1 VSRCFISFDPRN
13 ALGVQQKLD
22 KCWIQEKCINNQ
34 MKAKTTCQTAPSSST
49 PAVTLAGSMLVTVTD
64 PVTFLAQPNL
74 QFALQDAIERMAP
87 ESDFSDV
94 AIEIPSSNSLA
105 NKTKMV
111 KVGFNA
117 SVKGN
122 DDETSDEKAL
132 GAEMALQN
140 ISHDA
145 LVDAVNGALSSEGLT
160 NLVEDAMLL
169 LAPLKLKGPRSE
181 DFESLVAMMHL
192 YQKHLEEVRLEL
204 QEVQE
209 DLTIQNLSHKDAEA
223 LREKHRSTQ
232 KRLSSIMASQE
243 KMSQYIEDAVSK
255 RSSQNKEFQ
264 RAWNASEAAAQEL
277 AHAKANLSSTK
288 AELAALQAKQVKAE
302 KEALQALRRQSAI
315 TQRLKANASRLAL
328 NAAIAE
334 EELDHLEEQ
343 FLSAQEDLEEAE
355 EARDEEMKDH
365 GATKKQLRLA
375 QERAYITAWTLGLFL
390 GCMAIVIVGLSTALF
405 VCMKRR
411 MKESEITPITDAG
424 GNSVVVGRP
433 VHVEN
438 YTGEPPVKPELPTL
452 LTSSSSLAR
461 CMESPMKKPKEVA
474 EG

>member
-1 VSRCFISFDPRN
+1 MAMLGLVVLALACQVTLSYPQNCSTNGNCVSRIWSCQQQRSCTQADNFLLELDFHYREKGCREVIPLSKSVVQVDIDARCEKPSNFNDFFFGRRLNCRNMLRRGPPPRVVPAMACPSAQNVSDLVVEKCSWHCKHKRPVSRCFISFDPRN

-145 LVDAVNGALSSEGLT
+145 LVDAVNGALSSEGAAFD
-160 NLVEDAMLL
+160 VIC
-169 LAPLKLKGPRSE
+169 S
-181 DFESLVAMMHL
+181 
-192 YQKHLEEVRLEL
+192 
-204 QEVQE
+204 
-209 DLTIQNLSHKDAEA
+209 
-223 LREKHRSTQ
+223 
-232 KRLSSIMASQE
+232 AS
-243 KMSQYIEDAVSK
+243 MS
-255 RSSQNKEFQ
+255 
-264 RAWNASEAAAQEL
+264 
-277 AHAKANLSSTK
+277 
-288 AELAALQAKQVKAE
+288 
-302 KEALQALRRQSAI
+302 
-315 TQRLKANASRLAL
+315 
-328 NAAIAE
+328 
-334 EELDHLEEQ
+334 
-343 FLSAQEDLEEAE
+343 
-355 EARDEEMKDH
+355 
-365 GATKKQLRLA
+365 
-375 QERAYITAWTLGLFL
+375 
-390 GCMAIVIVGLSTALF
+390 
-405 VCMKRR
+405 
-411 MKESEITPITDAG
+411 P
-424 GNSVVVGRP
+424 
-433 VHVEN
+433 
-438 YTGEPPVKPELPTL
+438 
-452 LTSSSSLAR
+452 
-461 CMESPMKKPKEVA
+461 
-474 EG
+474 